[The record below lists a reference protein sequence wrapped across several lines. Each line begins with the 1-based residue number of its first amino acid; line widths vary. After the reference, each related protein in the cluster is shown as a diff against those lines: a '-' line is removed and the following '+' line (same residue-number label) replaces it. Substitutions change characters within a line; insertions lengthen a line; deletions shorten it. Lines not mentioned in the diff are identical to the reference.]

1 MIGKTKAY
9 GVVYTPEWIVDLIL
23 ENTMRDY
30 TPALKIC
37 DPACGDGAFLARL
50 AARICD
56 TVPAKVCRRALENLY
71 GFDIDADALAECR
84 ARLDAVLAAK
94 GKRLKI
100 DWNLHCMDSADRA
113 SLAAHAGRF
122 DCVVGN
128 PPYVRIQH
136 LGEAR
141 RRRMQRDWRLA
152 NRGSADLY
160 IAFFEIGMH
169 LLKRGGRLGYITPNT
184 YAKTMAG
191 QPLRR
196 FIREQHGIA
205 CLIDFGA
212 HQLFDSATTYSLIT
226 VLHKND
232 RHDKFALYR
241 YDGKRI
247 VSKGLVS
254 VANLS
259 AKRFWTLESE
269 STLQKLEHIRNRG
282 RPLSELAGIHVGLQ
296 TLADDVFILQ
306 KVGED
311 AGVTVA
317 LDARGRETR
326 IETAVTRPI
335 LKASLMKN
343 GKDAK
348 ARVIIF
354 PYIAG
359 KLLAEYDFKAR
370 FPLTYR
376 YMVRHKTRLLQRD
389 KGKFDAAR
397 WYAFG
402 REFGLTET
410 FGDKLITSGMN
421 QRPNFQKCPAPEY
434 TFYSGYCVK
443 PKPGVDPDALLAA
456 LNSAD
461 MEFYIRHTSRDYQ
474 NGWKSYAKSFIQ
486 DYGIPAAV
494 AECAQREQV
503 SFLVTSRLRQ
513 EIPDR

>member
-1 MIGKTKAY
+1 MTEKTKAY

-23 ENTMRDY
+23 DNTVRGY
-30 TPALKIC
+30 TPAMRVC

-50 AARICD
+50 AGRICD
-56 TVPAKVCRRALENLY
+56 TVPAKDCRRALENLA
-71 GFDIDADALAECR
+71 GFDIDAEALAECR
-84 ARLDAVLAAK
+84 ARLDAVLADK
-94 GKRLKI
+94 GKRLRI

-113 SLAAHAGRF
+113 ALASHAGRF

-160 IAFFEIGMH
+160 IAFFEIGMF

-212 HQLFDSATTYSLIT
+212 HQLFDGATTYSLIT
-226 VLHKND
+226 VLDKD
-232 RHDKFALYR
+232 RKREKFALSR
-241 YDGKRI
+241 YDGARI
-247 VSKGLVS
+247 VSKGMVS
-254 VANLS
+254 ASNLP
-259 AKRFWTLESE
+259 AARFWTLESE
-269 STLQKLEHIRNRG
+269 ATLQKLQRIRARG
-282 RPLSELAGIHVGLQ
+282 RPLGDIAGIHVGLQ
-296 TLADDVFILQ
+296 TLADEVFIME
-306 KVGED
+306 KVAED

-317 LDARGRETR
+317 LDARGKETH
-326 IETAVTRPI
+326 IETAITRPI
-335 LKASLMKN
+335 LKASLMKH

-348 ARVIIF
+348 ERIIIF
-354 PYIAG
+354 PYSDG
-359 KLLAEYDFKAR
+359 RLFPEEYFQTE

-376 YMVRHKTRLLQRD
+376 YMAKHKTRLLQRD
-389 KGKFDAAR
+389 KAKFDAAR

-402 REFGLTET
+402 REFGLFET

-434 TFYSGYCVK
+434 TFYAGYCVK
-443 PKPGVDPDALLAA
+443 PKTGVDPDALLAA

-461 MEFYIRHTSRDYQ
+461 MDFYIRHTSRDYQ

-486 DYGIPAAV
+486 DYGVPTTV
-494 AECAQREQV
+494 AGRARH
-503 SFLVTSRLRQ
+503 RQ
-513 EIPDR
+513 ASMRK

>member
-1 MIGKTKAY
+1 MTGKIKAY

-23 ENTMRDY
+23 DNTVRGY
-30 TPALKIC
+30 APAMKVC

-50 AARICD
+50 AGRICD
-56 TVPAKVCRRALENLY
+56 AVPAKDCRRALENLY

-84 ARLDAVLAAK
+84 ARLDAVLVTK
-94 GKRLKI
+94 DKRLKI
-100 DWNLHCMDSADRA
+100 NWNLHCMDSAERA

-141 RRRMQRDWRLA
+141 RRRMQRDWKLA
-152 NRGSADLY
+152 ERGSADLY

-212 HQLFDSATTYSLIT
+212 HQLFDGATTYSLIT

-232 RHDKFALYR
+232 RRERFALYR

-254 VANLS
+254 AANLS

-269 STLQKLEHIRNRG
+269 ATLRKLERIRNRG
-282 RPLSELAGIHVGLQ
+282 RPLGEVAGIHAGLQ
-296 TLADDVFILQ
+296 TLADEVFILE
-306 KVGED
+306 KKAED
-311 AGVTVA
+311 AGVVIA
-317 LDARGRETR
+317 IDAHGRDVKMES
-326 IETAVTRPI
+326 AVTRPI

-343 GKDAK
+343 GKDTK
-348 ARVIIF
+348 ERIIIF
-354 PYIAG
+354 PYIDG
-359 KLLAEYDFKAR
+359 RLLAEDDFKAQ
-370 FPLTYR
+370 FPIAYR
-376 YMVRHKTRLLQRD
+376 YLAKHKAQLLQRD
-389 KGKFDAAR
+389 KGKFDSRR

-443 PKPGVDPDALLAA
+443 PKTGVDLDELLAA

-486 DYGIPAAV
+486 DYGIPADV
-494 AECAQREQV
+494 AECAQRGQE
-503 SFLVTSRLRQ
+503 SMLR
-513 EIPDR
+513 